1 MLQVFNY
8 SVVQMDKDIAT
19 FGTEDK
25 QVESDVLD
33 GGNGEHIPGP
43 AQEDASKF
51 LGSL

>member
-8 SVVQMDKDIAT
+8 SVVEMDKDIAT

-33 GGNGEHIPGP
+33 GGNGEHILGP
-43 AQEDASKF
+43 AQEDAGKF